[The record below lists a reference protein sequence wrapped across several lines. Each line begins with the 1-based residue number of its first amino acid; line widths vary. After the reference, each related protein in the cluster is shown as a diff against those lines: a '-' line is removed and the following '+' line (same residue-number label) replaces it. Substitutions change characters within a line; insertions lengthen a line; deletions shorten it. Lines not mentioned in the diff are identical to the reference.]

1 MENDILK
8 SAKDYISKTDWIFA
22 KTYKTAPHEYVLR
35 RAKPEL
41 EPEII
46 NFVLYIRSEGHDEEF
61 CGKSY
66 RYAKIGEYKYWTMG
80 APIEET
86 TLINRAKA

>member
-22 KTYKTAPHEYVLR
+22 KTYKTAPHEYSLR

-41 EPEII
+41 ETEFI

-61 CGKSY
+61 LGRSY
-66 RYAKIGEYKYWTMG
+66 RYADIDGYKYWTMG
-80 APIEET
+80 ASVVET
-86 TLINRAKA
+86 DLINRAKL